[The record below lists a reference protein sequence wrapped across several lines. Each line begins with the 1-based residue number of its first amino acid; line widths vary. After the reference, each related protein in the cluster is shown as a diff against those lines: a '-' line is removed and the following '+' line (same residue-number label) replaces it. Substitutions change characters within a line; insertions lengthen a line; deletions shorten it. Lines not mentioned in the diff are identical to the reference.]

1 MKVKKIPLRTCVI
14 SMEKYPKM
22 ELIRIVRT
30 PEGIV
35 EIDLTGK
42 KNGHGVYIKRDI
54 EIVKKAEKTKKLER
68 SLECEIPLVIYEEL
82 VNIIN
87 SES

>member
-1 MKVKKIPLRTCVI
+1 MKLKKIPMRTCAI
-14 SMEKYPKM
+14 SMEKYPKN

-30 PEGIV
+30 PEGVV
-35 EIDLTGK
+35 ELDLTGK
-42 KNGHGVYIKRDI
+42 KNGHGVYIKRDLDI
-54 EIVKKAEKTKKLER
+54 IKKAEKTKKLER

-87 SES
+87 KES